1 MKHCPLHFLHS
12 IGEAAE
18 ADIQR
23 ADEFRST
30 SMKHILETYSPEN
43 IYNADET
50 AICFRALPQSTYVER
65 KHKKKLRGFKI
76 AKDRVTVLVTC
87 NMNGDKEKLLLIGK
101 FKSPRCLRRVGT
113 LPISYAYSKNAWMT
127 ATIFEDW
134 LTLWDVLLQ
143 REGRKVAL
151 LVDNCSAHKS
161 TMSLQNILLHF
172 LPPNITSVLAQQ
184 TQSSSSAS

>member
-1 MKHCPLHFLHS
+1 LKHCPLHFLHS

-50 AICFRALPQSTYVER
+50 VICFRALPQSTYVER
-65 KHKKKLRGFKI
+65 EHKKKQRGFKT

-101 FKSPRCLRRVGT
+101 FKSPLCLRGLELFPFHTPT
-113 LPISYAYSKNAWMT
+113 LKM
-127 ATIFEDW
+127 
-134 LTLWDVLLQ
+134 L
-143 REGRKVAL
+143 G
-151 LVDNCSAHKS
+151 
-161 TMSLQNILLHF
+161 
-172 LPPNITSVLAQQ
+172 
-184 TQSSSSAS
+184 